1 MTRMDMEKTMPDKK
15 EIRRQILEIRNGLS
29 EAECREKSGQIMK
42 TFKQQ
47 EEYQNSRLLFLYASF
62 GSEVMTGELLRE
74 ALSEGKRI
82 ALPRAF
88 VSAGVPCMEFYEIT
102 ENAQLLIGYKGI
114 PEPNVLH
121 KDVQRIGELPDL
133 MLMPG
138 VAFDKARTRIGYG
151 MGFYDRYLQKHPG
164 IRTIAVAYA
173 CQVVEMIP
181 ASPYD
186 RRPDRLLTEERIY

>member
-1 MTRMDMEKTMPDKK
+1 MDMEKAMPDKK
-15 EIRRQILEIRNGLS
+15 EIRRQILKIRNGLS
-29 EAECREKSGQIMK
+29 ETECREKSGQIMK
-42 TFKQQ
+42 AFKQQ

-62 GSEVMTGELLRE
+62 GSEVMTRSFMRE

-88 VSAGVPCMEFYEIT
+88 VSEGEPCMEFYEIT
-102 ENAQLLIGYKGI
+102 EDSQLIDGYKGI

-121 KDVQRIGELPDL
+121 KCVQKIEELPDL

-138 VAFDKARTRIGYG
+138 VAFDKNRTRIGYG
-151 MGFYDRYLQKHPG
+151 MGFYDRYLEKHPG

-173 CQVVEMIP
+173 CQVVETIP

-186 RRPDRLLTEERIY
+186 YRPDRLLTEERIY